1 VPEKPLKR
9 LAHTELIRYH
19 GVVNRLREIFQ
30 RINIESP
37 IQFDYP
43 LAPLTTFKVGGP
55 AVVYAEP
62 SNVTEMQLLLQTA
75 LSESIPYFVLGGGA
89 NILVSDKGVPALVI
103 STARFEAVTK
113 EEELLTFGT
122 GMSMSRATE
131 IAAEYGLGGL
141 EFMYSMPGSVGGAI
155 WMNARCYG
163 GSLSDSLVSVDYF
176 DEKGETHTY
185 FAQEHDF
192 AYKRSPFQHRAC
204 VMIQAAFRLLPTDSD
219 VLRSRMQEYYADREA
234 KGHFRAPSAG
244 SVFKNNHDYGAP
256 SGKLI
261 DSLGLRGLRV
271 GGAQISPEHAN
282 IIINTGTATAED
294 IRTLIESVRDT
305 VHKRLGLELER
316 EVLYVGDWNGRH
328 EVV

>member
-1 VPEKPLKR
+1 MHRR
-9 LAHTELIRYH
+9 LAHTGLIRYH

-30 RINIESP
+30 RINIEGT
-37 IQFDYP
+37 IEFDYP
-43 LAPLTTFKVGGP
+43 LAPLTTFEVGGP
-55 AVVYAEP
+55 AAVYAEP
-62 SNVTEMQLLLQTA
+62 SNVSDMQLLLQTA
-75 LSESIPYFVLGGGA
+75 LSEGIPYFVLGGGA

-103 STARFEAVTK
+103 ATSGFDSVEREG
-113 EEELLTFGT
+113 ELVSFGT
-122 GMSMSRATE
+122 GLSMSRATE
-131 IAAEYGLGGL
+131 VAAEYGLGGI
-141 EFMYSMPGSVGGAI
+141 EFLYSMPGTVGGAV

-163 GSLSDSLVSVDYF
+163 GSISDSLVSVDYF
-176 DEKGETHTY
+176 DETGQ
-185 FAQEHDF
+185 AQVYTIQSRDF

-204 VMIQAAFRLLPTDSD
+204 VMLQAQFRLLPTDPKI
-219 VLRSRMQEYYADREA
+219 LHRRMQEYHADREA

-294 IRTLIESVRDT
+294 IRTLIESVRDS
-305 VHKRLGLELER
+305 VQKRLGLELER
-316 EVLYVGDWNGRH
+316 EVLYVGDWNGKH

>member
-1 VPEKPLKR
+1 MAR
-9 LAHTELIRYH
+9 TGLIRYH

-30 RINIESP
+30 RINIAGTIE
-37 IQFDYP
+37 FDYP
-43 LAPLTTFKVGGP
+43 LAPLTTFEVGGP
-55 AVVYAEP
+55 AAVFAEP
-62 SNVTEMQLLLQTA
+62 STVSEMQLVLQTA
-75 LSESIPYFVLGGGA
+75 LSERLPYFVLGGGA

-103 STARFEAVTK
+103 STAGLDSVERDGEFVK
-113 EEELLTFGT
+113 FGT
-122 GMSMSRATE
+122 GLSMSRATE
-131 IAAEYGLGGL
+131 IAAEYGLGGI
-141 EFMYSMPGSVGGAI
+141 EFLYAMPGTVGGAV

-163 GSLSDSLVSVDYF
+163 GSISDSLVSVVYL
-176 DEKGETHTY
+176 DETGETQLYTMHPS
-185 FAQEHDF
+185 DF

-204 VMIQAAFRLLPTDSD
+204 VMLQARFHLIPTDPK
-219 VLRSRMQEYYADREA
+219 VLHLRMQEYRADREA

-316 EVLYVGDWNGRH
+316 EVLYVGDWNGKH

>member
-1 VPEKPLKR
+1 MHRR
-9 LAHTELIRYH
+9 LASTGVIRYH

-30 RINIESP
+30 RINIEGA
-37 IQFDYP
+37 IEFDYP
-43 LAPLTTFKVGGP
+43 LAPLTTFEVGGP
-55 AVVYAEP
+55 AAVFAEP
-62 SNVTEMQLLLQTA
+62 HTVSEMQLVLQTA
-75 LSESIPYFVLGGGA
+75 LTEGVPYFILGGGA

-103 STARFEAVTK
+103 STAGLDSVTRDGDH
-113 EEELLTFGT
+113 LSFGT
-122 GMSMSRATE
+122 GLSMSRATE
-131 IAAEYGLGGL
+131 IAAGYGLGGI
-141 EFMYSMPGSVGGAI
+141 EFLYSMPGTVGGAV

-163 GSLSDSLVSVDYF
+163 GSISDSLVSVEYF
-176 DEKGETHTY
+176 DETGA
-185 FAQEHDF
+185 AQVYEVRPSDF
-192 AYKRSPFQHRAC
+192 AYKRSPFQNRAC
-204 VMIQAAFRLLPTDSD
+204 VMLQARFRLLPAEPK
-219 VLRSRMQEYYADREA
+219 VLHLQMQEYHSDRAA

-294 IRTLIESVRDT
+294 IRTLIESVRES
-305 VHKRLGLELER
+305 VHQRLGLELER
-316 EVLYVGDWNGRH
+316 EVLYVGDWNGKH